1 MEVNICLSQSRH
13 ICLQCKRPGS
23 IPGSGRSPGKGDG
36 YPLQYSC
43 LENSMD
49 RGIWRAT
56 VHGIAKSQKQ
66 LSDFHISLSGL
77 TPFPGTGLRPDIA
90 KPVGVILFP

>member
-1 MEVNICLSQSRH
+1 MTTH
-13 ICLQCKRPGS
+13 F
-23 IPGSGRSPGKGDG
+23 
-36 YPLQYSC
+36 QYSY
-43 LENSMD
+43 LENPKD
-49 RGIWRAT
+49 RGACWDA
-56 VHGIAKSQKQ
+56 VHRVAKSQKQ

>member
-1 MEVNICLSQSRH
+1 
-13 ICLQCKRPGS
+13 
-23 IPGSGRSPGKGDG
+23 
-36 YPLQYSC
+36 
-43 LENSMD
+43 MD